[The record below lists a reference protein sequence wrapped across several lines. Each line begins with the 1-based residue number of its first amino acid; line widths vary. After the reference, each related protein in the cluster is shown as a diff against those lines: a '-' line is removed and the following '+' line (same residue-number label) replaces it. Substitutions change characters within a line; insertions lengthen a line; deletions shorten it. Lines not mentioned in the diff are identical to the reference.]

1 MSATSEHYVAL
12 CTILVDGAP
21 LDDRLARKVRDVR
34 VVSYLR
40 LPDVCTLSAV
50 FEKAQDGQPQ
60 PIDQHPFEIGK
71 PIEVQLGAREALTT
85 TTLFKGQIVT
95 LEPKFGSG
103 GVELLVR
110 GFDRSHVLLRS
121 RNVRTFQNQTS
132 SDIVAKVVQEAGL
145 EVECEPS
152 GEPHEFIEQ
161 DNETD
166 WDFIWRLAE
175 RCGFEFIIEDQRAKF
190 RPPTPEDAIEL
201 EWPTV
206 LRSFNPRVTAVQQV
220 QEVSLSALDPKTK
233 QPIDVTASSSNQIAQ
248 IGVARE
254 DVANA
259 FSGAKIHVASEPV
272 KSQSE
277 GTALAQAL
285 LDKLANGYV
294 AAEGITDG
302 NPKVRAGAKVN
313 VTGVGQKFSGLY
325 YVATATHVFR
335 GGGTY
340 ETHFANSPAHTLLG
354 SVGADRGRSAPDFGS
369 QLVLG
374 LVTNNQDPE
383 NLGRVRVRYP
393 ALGDDAEGTWAR
405 IATPSA
411 GNERGLLMLPVA
423 GEEVLV
429 GFEHGDTTRP
439 YVLGSLFNGV
449 DTPGDDLLHSQG
461 GSFVVKSDKEI
472 YLQSSEDFTVKSGAN
487 LNAESGANAT
497 LKSQQAIEIDGQ
509 NVTIKGQAQV
519 NLEGNATL
527 TLKCG
532 GSQIQLSSAG
542 VQVSG
547 PMITLG

>member
-12 CTILVDGAP
+12 CTVLVDGSELEP
-21 LDDRLARKVRDVR
+21 ELARMVREVR

-40 LPDVCTLSAV
+40 LPDVCTVSAV
-50 FEKAQDGQPQ
+50 FEPAAEGHPQ
-60 PIDQHPFEIGK
+60 PIDQHPFDIGK
-71 PIEVQLGAREALTT
+71 SIEIKLGAREALTT

-95 LEPKFGSG
+95 LEPQFGPG

-132 SDIVAKVVQEAGL
+132 SDIVQKVVSDAGL
-145 EVECEPS
+145 QIQCDAS
-152 GEPHEFIEQ
+152 GDAHDFMQQ

-175 RCGFEFIIEDQRAKF
+175 RIGFEFVVEDQIAKF
-190 RPPTPEDAIEL
+190 RAITAEGAIPL

-206 LRSFNPRVTAVQQV
+206 LRTFNPRVTAVQQV
-220 QEVSLSALDPKTK
+220 QEVSLSAHDPKTK
-233 QPIDVTASSSNQIAQ
+233 QAIDVTASTSNEIAQ
-248 IGVARE
+248 IGVARSQ
-254 DVANA
+254 VAGA
-259 FSGAKIHVASEPV
+259 FSGAKLHVATEPV

-277 GTALAQAL
+277 GTHLAQAL

-294 AAEGITDG
+294 AAEGVTDG
-302 NPKVRAGAKVN
+302 NPQIRAGAKVN
-313 VTGVGQKFSGLY
+313 VSGVGTKFSGLY
-325 YVATATHVFR
+325 RVATASHILR

-340 ETHFANSPAHTLLG
+340 ETRFANSPAHTLLG
-354 SVGADRGRSAPDFGS
+354 AVGGDRSSHVPDFGS

-374 LVTNNQDPE
+374 LVTNNQDPD
-383 NLGRVRVRYP
+383 NMGRVRVKYP
-393 ALGDDAEGTWAR
+393 ALSQDAEGTWAR
-405 IATPSA
+405 IAAVSA
-411 GNERGLLMLPVA
+411 GNQRGLMMLPVV

-449 DTPGDDLLHSQG
+449 DTPGDDLVHG
-461 GSFVVKSDKEI
+461 EDGSFAVKSDKEI
-472 YLQSSEDFTVKSGAN
+472 YSESTGDYTIKTGGNLQAQASQGATMKSD
-487 LNAESGANAT
+487 
-497 LKSQQAIEIDGQ
+497 QAFEIDGQ
-509 NVTIKGQAQV
+509 NITIKGQAQV
-519 NLEGNATL
+519 NVEGQATV

-532 GSQIQLSSAG
+532 ASQIQISSAG

-547 PMITLG
+547 TMITLG

>member
-1 MSATSEHYVAL
+1 
-12 CTILVDGAP
+12 
-21 LDDRLARKVRDVR
+21 VREVR
-34 VVSYLR
+34 VASYLR
-40 LPDVCTLSAV
+40 LPDVCTITAS
-50 FEKAQDGQPQ
+50 FDKAQDGKPQ

-71 PIEVQLGAREALTT
+71 PIEIQLGAREALTT
-85 TTLFKGQIVT
+85 STLFKGQIVT
-95 LEPKFGSG
+95 LEPRFGSG

-110 GFDRSHVLLRS
+110 GFDRAHVLLRS

-132 SDIVAKVVQEAGL
+132 SDIVQKVVQEAGL
-145 EVECEPS
+145 QVECDSS
-152 GEPHEFIEQ
+152 GEPHEFMEQ

-175 RCGFEFIIEDQRAKF
+175 RIGFEFVVEDQKAKF
-190 RPPTPEDAIEL
+190 RKPTPEDAVEL

-206 LRSFNPRVTAVQQV
+206 LRSFNPRVTAIQQV
-220 QEVSLSALDPKTK
+220 QEVSLSTQDPKTK
-233 QPIDVTASSSNQIAQ
+233 QAIDVTASSSNEIAQ
-248 IGVARE
+248 IGVARD
-254 DVANA
+254 DVAKA
-259 FSGAKIHVASEPV
+259 FNGAKIHVATEPV

-285 LDKLANGYV
+285 LDKLANGYI
-294 AAEGITDG
+294 AAEGVTDG
-302 NPKVRAGAKVN
+302 NPKIRAGAKVK
-313 VTGVGQKFSGLY
+313 VTGIGQKFSGLY
-325 YVATATHVFR
+325 YVATATHLFR

-354 SVGADRGRSAPDFGS
+354 SVGSDRRSSAPEFGS

-374 LVTNNQDPE
+374 LVTNNQDPD

-393 ALGDDAEGTWAR
+393 ALGQDAEGTWAR
-405 IATPSA
+405 IAVPSA
-411 GNERGLLMLPVA
+411 GNERGLLMLPVS

-449 DTPGDDLLHSQG
+449 DTPGDDLLHSEE
-461 GSFVVKSDKEI
+461 GSFVLKSDKEI
-472 YLQSSEDFTVKSGAN
+472 YAQSTGDYTIKSGGKFTVSVQQDAK
-487 LNAESGANAT
+487 LE
-497 LKSQQAIEIDGQ
+497 SQQAFEIDGQ

-519 NLEGNATL
+519 SLEGNATL

-532 GSQIQLSSAG
+532 GSQIQLSSSG